1 MVAVLLLLPCDHVDK
16 QQALTA
22 AVKVNG
28 LQQLLATATGH
39 GLLGLT
45 DQGLA
50 VKPVDWPFNGR
61 QLSNRRGLRSNIRRR
76 EEWQNGPKCANA
88 NIAADEHDDGLMC
101 SQLAESIDP
110 AAHIWPGRTE
120 GPIFF
125 FFFTFLLQTAESAA
139 FRLRRVRFTFE

>member
-125 FFFTFLLQTAESAA
+125 FFFFLFAANGGESCVPSPACA
-139 FRLRRVRFTFE
+139 FHI

>member
-61 QLSNRRGLRSNIRRR
+61 QLSNRRGLRGISDAEKSGKTGR
-76 EEWQNGPKCANA
+76 NA
-88 NIAADEHDDGLMC
+88 PMQI
-101 SQLAESIDP
+101 
-110 AAHIWPGRTE
+110 
-120 GPIFF
+120 
-125 FFFTFLLQTAESAA
+125 
-139 FRLRRVRFTFE
+139 